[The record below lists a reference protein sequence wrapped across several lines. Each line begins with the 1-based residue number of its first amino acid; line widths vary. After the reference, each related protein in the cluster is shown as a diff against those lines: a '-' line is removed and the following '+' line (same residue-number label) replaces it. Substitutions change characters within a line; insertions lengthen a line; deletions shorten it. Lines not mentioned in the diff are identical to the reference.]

1 MVIDNYSICTTICTK
16 LFREFQIEHTEKGF
30 KSDKNPEKYR
40 PIYQSKIDFHQLTGF
55 RILVL
60 SKNSK
65 ENLKNYIVPKDIRF
79 DVLRSLPNRKDVI
92 QIDEHNCIKYSKTDD
107 MIDFI
112 TCYRK
117 NKVNPK
123 TPNPTNDDMIHV
135 HYSHID
141 LINERLWFDELD
153 TYTNHKFENVGELIE
168 NYYSKFL
175 VVVTYLELT
184 DIDVKLI
191 EGTVS
196 KKRTKDFSITNNSR
210 YNIIHVNT
218 NWNTMTVNLNSFDV
232 RGHWRLQP
240 CGVGRSQ
247 FKYIWIKPYQKGL
260 VKRLPQKELN

>member
-1 MVIDNYSICTTICTK
+1 MVIDNFSICTTICTK
-16 LFREFQIEHTEKGF
+16 DFREFQIEHTEKGF
-30 KSDKNPEKYR
+30 KGSKNPEKDR
-40 PIYQSKIDFHQLTGF
+40 TFYQTKIEFYELTGF

-92 QIDEHNCIKYSKTDD
+92 QIDEYNCIKYSKTDD
-107 MIDFI
+107 KIDFI

-117 NKVNPK
+117 NKTQTKNL
-123 TPNPTNDDMIHV
+123 TQDDMIHT
-135 HYSHID
+135 HYFHIN
-141 LINERLWFDELD
+141 LIDETIVFDELD
-153 TYTNHKFENVGELIE
+153 TYRNRRFESIGELIE

-218 NWNTMTVNLNSFDV
+218 NWNTVTINLNSFDV

-247 FKYIWIKPYQKGL
+247 FKYIWINPYQKGL

>member
-1 MVIDNYSICTTICTK
+1 MVIDNFSICTTICTK
-16 LFREFQIEHTEKGF
+16 DFREFQIEHTEKGF
-30 KSDKNPEKYR
+30 KSSKNPEKDR
-40 PIYQSKIDFHQLTGF
+40 PIYQSKINFHQLTGF

-92 QIDEHNCIKYSKTDD
+92 QIDEYNCIKYSKTDD
-107 MIDFI
+107 KIDFI

-117 NKVNPK
+117 NKTQTKNL
-123 TPNPTNDDMIHV
+123 TQDDMIHT
-135 HYSHID
+135 HYFHIN
-141 LINERLWFDELD
+141 LIDETIVFDELD
-153 TYTNHKFENVGELIE
+153 TYRNRRFESIGELIE

-184 DIDVKLI
+184 DINVKLI

-196 KKRTKDFSITNNSR
+196 KKRIKDFSIRNNSR